1 MDWLGLQFNL
11 AKGGGG
17 GGHLTVHE
25 VQDEAE
31 LIGGVEGIRHTHDEG
46 AVLQR
51 QRVKDFEPDQKLC
64 VFLETVS

>member
-1 MDWLGLQFNL
+1 MDRLGLQFNL
-11 AKGGGG
+11 GRGG

-31 LIGGVEGIRHTHDEG
+31 LIGGVEGVRHTHDER

-51 QRVKDFEPDQKLC
+51 R
-64 VFLETVS
+64 TV